1 MYLTEV
7 RINTQKR
14 KLAFEHIYGVST
26 FISKRR
32 LPKKRKKF
40 QILFAVKSDD
50 NNNVDFD
57 SFFIALL
64 NRVLW
69 MPADYRY
76 C

>member
-1 MYLTEV
+1 MAFQLLY
-7 RINTQKR
+7 R
-14 KLAFEHIYGVST
+14 KEGF
-26 FISKRR
+26 
-32 LPKKRKKF
+32 RKKF
-40 QILFAVKSDD
+40 QILFDVKTDD